1 MNNIYEL
8 YITPEEYEK
17 AEKNGIDKNTLY
29 KRIREYGWDKQ
40 RALSQPKRV
49 RPNLSKWKAIAVKNG
64 ISEGTFYSRVC
75 NMKWD
80 LERAATTPIIE
91 HTGPKSKFSDE
102 IVEEYKRNGIS
113 ADTFRRRVREG
124 WSIEDACT
132 VKTMTKSEVTKLMR
146 SKRQHIFSVWR
157 KAKFYID

>member
-8 YITPEEYEK
+8 YITLEEYVK

-64 ISEGTFYSRVC
+64 IS
-75 NMKWD
+75 
-80 LERAATTPIIE
+80 AA
-91 HTGPKSKFSDE
+91 
-102 IVEEYKRNGIS
+102 
-113 ADTFRRRVREG
+113 TFRRRVREG

-132 VKTMTKSEVTKLMR
+132 VKTMTKSEVTKIMR

>member
-1 MNNIYEL
+1 MNANYV

-49 RPNLSKWKAIAVKNG
+49 RPNLSKWKAIALKNG

-80 LERAATTPIIE
+80 LERAATTPICE

-102 IVEEYKRNGIS
+102 V
-113 ADTFRRRVREG
+113 V
-124 WSIEDACT
+124 EDACT
-132 VKTMTKSEVTKLMR
+132 IKTMTKSEVTKVMR
-146 SKRQHIFSVWR
+146 SKKKHIFSPWR
-157 KAKFYID
+157 KSKFYIDTDNCTGGC